1 MKSAVM
7 DYNAL
12 RDRAVT
18 FRKELIMQREAA
30 GLKLK
35 NTEAVE
41 AMHPIPQ
48 LLDKQGDPTNSPI
61 ADPSW
66 IKAVPVASKIGKEE
80 KAYIKEQFKGVAP
93 TRMGLPARNVKEWL
107 GS

>member
-1 MKSAVM
+1 
-7 DYNAL
+7 
-12 RDRAVT
+12 
-18 FRKELIMQREAA
+18 MQREAA

-35 NTEAVE
+35 NAEAVK
-41 AMHPIPQ
+41 AMHPIPP
-48 LLDKQGDPTNSPI
+48 LLDKQGEPTKSPI

-66 IKAVPVASKIGKEE
+66 VKVVPAASKTGKEE

-93 TRMGLPARNVKEWL
+93 KRMGLPARNVKEWL